1 VGAVKAATARTAA
14 RAKADKLGKECV
26 GIMFLDGIKFS
37 YKPLGAVKRHCSNP
51 MKASTGSRRW
61 NLAINANPLLQLRQ
75 VS

>member
-1 VGAVKAATARTAA
+1 
-14 RAKADKLGKECV
+14 
-26 GIMFLDGIKFS
+26 MFLDGIKFS